1 MYVLYKTDCKI
12 IQRISPTATRK
23 SQQMFV
29 GMMSKVGATHFFRG
43 PTTDATDATE
53 NLSHV
58 GGHIWIQRWASGRKG
73 GTVSTETATE

>member
-1 MYVLYKTDCKI
+1 MV
-12 IQRISPTATRK
+12 
-23 SQQMFV
+23 QMFV

-53 NLSHV
+53 SLSHV
-58 GGHIWIQRWASGRKG
+58 GGHIWIQRWASRRKG